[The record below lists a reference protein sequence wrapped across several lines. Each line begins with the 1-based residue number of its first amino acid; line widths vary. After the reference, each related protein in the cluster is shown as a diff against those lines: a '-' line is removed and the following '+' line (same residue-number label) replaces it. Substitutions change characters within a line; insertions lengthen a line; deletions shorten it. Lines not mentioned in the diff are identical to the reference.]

1 MIYYIC
7 LQGVI
12 TSHGHFDREAKGGS
26 EYILTITV
34 NDNDIDV
41 NKRRTST
48 TTLTVHIN
56 DTNDNAPCFQHNY
69 TFTIQEDVKLGTHVA
84 TVSALD
90 VDLNQVIQYFID
102 HENSNDTYLFK
113 INENN
118 GVIETNGSLLD
129 KYGRYKLRVNAT
141 DAGGLTGYTSVQII
155 VTDTNNNPPLFQH
168 LNSTY
173 YVYEVCQFSI
183 IVKYIIRQMC
193 CK

>member
-12 TSHGHFDREAKGGS
+12 TAHGHFDRENKS
-26 EYILTITV
+26 EYTLTITV

-41 NKRRTST
+41 NKRRTNT

-56 DTNDNAPCFQHNY
+56 DTNDNAPYFQQNNY

-84 TVSALD
+84 AVSALD
-90 VDLNQVIQYFID
+90 KDLYQVIQYFID

-118 GVIETNGSLLD
+118 GEIETNGSLLD

-141 DAGGLTGYTSVQII
+141 DNGGLTGYTSVQII
-155 VTDTNNNPPLFQH
+155 VMDINNNAPQFQY

-173 YVYEVCQFSI
+173 DVYEVCFVQ
-183 IVKYIIRQMC
+183 YYC
-193 CK
+193 

>member
-12 TSHGHFDREAKGGS
+12 TAHGHFDREDKS
-26 EYILTITV
+26 FYTLTITV

-41 NKRRTST
+41 NKRRTNT

-56 DTNDNAPCFQHNY
+56 DTNDNAPYFQQNNY
-69 TFTIQEDVKLGTHVA
+69 TFTIQEDVKLGTHVE

-90 VDLNQVIQYFID
+90 KDLNQVIQYVID

-113 INENN
+113 IDENN
-118 GVIETNGSLLD
+118 GVIKTNGSLLD

-141 DAGGLTGYTSVQII
+141 DDGGLTGYTSVQII
-155 VTDTNNNPPLFQH
+155 VTDTNNNAPQFQH

-173 YVYEVCQFSI
+173 DVYEVCQFSI